1 MKIEATLDDKGHLEF
16 AAPLRLRHQ
25 RVRVQVTVPDEEVE
39 SAAPFNA
46 HPAVLERAQAM
57 LAHMAAIKN
66 APLSPCEAIPESSE
80 KQQECIEAFA
90 FREGL
95 KNATRPYPSRRNTR

>member
-1 MKIEATLDDKGHLEF
+1 MKIEATMDDKGHLEF
-16 AAPLRLRHQ
+16 SSPLRLRHE
-25 RVRVQVTVPDEEVE
+25 RVRVQVTIPDEEVE
-39 SAAPFNA
+39 SPAPCNA

-66 APLSPCEAIPESSE
+66 APLSPDEAIPELSE

-90 FREGL
+90 LREEI
-95 KNATRPYPSRRNTR
+95 KNLRE

>member
-1 MKIEATLDDKGHLEF
+1 MKIEATLDEKGHLEF
-16 AAPLRLRHQ
+16 AGPLRLRHQ

-39 SAAPFNA
+39 SPAPFNA
-46 HPAVLERAQAM
+46 PPAVLERAQAM

-66 APLSPCEAIPESSE
+66 APLSPDEEPPELGE

-90 FREGL
+90 LRDEVKNLRE
-95 KNATRPYPSRRNTR
+95 